1 MHYFIGDIHGHFK
14 NLCNLFASLKPE
26 LESRD
31 IIVFL
36 GDYIDRGFQS
46 YEVVEFLI
54 QLSKQ
59 GGVVCLKG
67 NHEGMLQ
74 DYLQG
79 KDRHGIYMINGGE
92 ATIDSYIRHAGRFA
106 IPSRHMEFFSGLMLY
121 YEGDDFIAV
130 HAGLNPQ
137 VESLE
142 EQDEHD
148 LLWIREKFFR
158 SRTRFRKTVIFGHTP
173 TVYINGDSSVYDDR
187 ERNILGIDTGVIF
200 GHELSCMRWPDKKLF
215 TGGV

>member
-14 NLCNLFASLKPE
+14 SLFNLYSSLKSE
-26 LESRD
+26 MDNRD
-31 IIVFL
+31 TIVFL
-36 GDYIDRGFQS
+36 GDYIDRGPQS

-54 QLSKQ
+54 QLSKRDDA
-59 GGVVCLKG
+59 VFLKG
-67 NHEGMLQ
+67 NHEGMLL
-74 DYLQG
+74 DYLKG
-79 KDRHGIYMINGGE
+79 KDPHGIFILNGGE
-92 ATIDSYIRHAGRFA
+92 ATVRSYSRHDGRFSV
-106 IPSRHMEFFSGLMLY
+106 PDRHMEFFTDLRLY

-137 VESLE
+137 VESLDD
-142 EQDEHD
+142 QDEHD

-158 SRTRFRKTVIFGHTP
+158 SRKRFRKTVIFGHTP
-173 TVYINGDSSVYDDR
+173 TVYINGEVAVYDDQ

-200 GHELSCMRWPDKKLF
+200 GHGLSCVRWPDKTLF